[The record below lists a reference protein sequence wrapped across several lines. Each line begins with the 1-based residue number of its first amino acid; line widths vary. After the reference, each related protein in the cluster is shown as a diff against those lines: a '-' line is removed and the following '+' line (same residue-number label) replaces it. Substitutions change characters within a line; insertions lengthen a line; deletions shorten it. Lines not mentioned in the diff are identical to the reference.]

1 MPRIQPN
8 RPATP
13 AAWRRLT
20 ARPASLLACREAAL
34 AVLAAG
40 LGVPAAA
47 SADAAAAAPPAGQQ
61 AASAA
66 AQAPASQTVEDVV
79 VTARHRAE
87 KAQKV
92 PISLTSVGA
101 AKLDATNITSL
112 NALQFLV
119 PTLQVTEF
127 NPRNTSFN
135 IRGVGNNVSVA
146 NDGLES
152 GVGVYVDGVFYSR
165 PAQAAFS
172 FPDIDNVQVLRG
184 PQGTLFGK
192 NTTAGAV
199 DVHSQLPSNTPQ
211 ASLEASVGNYGFW
224 QFKGRF
230 SDGISDKVSASIS
243 FLLDQRNGTETSIP
257 TGQHYGTL
265 DDKAVRVQFLAMPT
279 DDLTLRLIADYAHQL
294 ENCCVYFP
302 TGVFTK
308 LTNGTTIPYN
318 ILLREIFTGYNIPSF
333 NAFGRDAAIDQPTY
347 YNMETGGASLQAD
360 YLLGDFTLTSISA
373 WRFWDWYPINGALD
387 GIGLDVIHDSNQTD
401 YQRQLTQELRVTS
414 PTGGPV
420 DYTAGGFFFYQ
431 DLPGALRTTYGADAG
446 PFLVGPKLPAKLSDL
461 IFNGLNVYGRTDPVT
476 NSYASYGQATWHIT
490 PELDLIGGLRYTY
503 EDKSG
508 SYDQTQF
515 GAAPLTGLPAA
526 LVKAFEKVRLGLGAP
541 LYYNDH
547 THNGAV
553 SYLASV
559 TYKLTPD
566 ILAYASY
573 ARGNKSEGI
582 NVTNLPLGINPV
594 VKPERIDN
602 YELGIKTS
610 WLNDK
615 LVFNADAFWIED
627 SDYQGIA
634 IAPIGSGVYTAY
646 ISSVPKVQSRGFE
659 IDSHAKPFP
668 WLTLNFAG
676 AFTDAIYESYPHG
689 QCPPEIAGA
698 ASEICNLTGKNV
710 PGTSR
715 WTMSTGGEITQSL
728 GDIGRYGI
736 TGYLGADFSLRSSFN
751 DLASD
756 SIYSKVPGYGLLDLR
771 LGARTDDGKYDAFLW
786 SHNATNT
793 NYYMVLGPATPLSGL
808 LDGIPGDPLTFGFT
822 LKARL

>member
-1 MPRIQPN
+1 MIQVQKGY
-8 RPATP
+8 RAKGPARALPTTRNAVTP
-13 AAWRRLT
+13 T
-20 ARPASLLACREAAL
+20 CRDAAL
-34 AVLAAG
+34 ALLAAG
-40 LGVPAAA
+40 LVMPGTAR
-47 SADAAAAAPPAGQQ
+47 ADAAAPPAQV
-61 AASAA
+61 ASAA
-66 AQAPASQTVEDVV
+66 SLSNTVEDIV

-92 PISLTSVGA
+92 PIAITAVGS
-101 AKLDATNITSL
+101 AKLDATGTTSL
-112 NALQFLV
+112 NSLQLLV
-119 PTLQVTEF
+119 PSLQVTEF

-146 NDGLES
+146 NDGRES

-172 FPDIDNVQVLRG
+172 LPDIDNVQVLRG

-192 NTTAGAV
+192 NTTAGAI
-199 DVHSQLPSNTPQ
+199 DVHSALPSSTPE
-211 ASLEASVGNYGFW
+211 ASLEATVGNYGFW
-224 QFKGRF
+224 QVKGRF
-230 SDGISDKVSASIS
+230 SDGINDKVSASIA
-243 FLLDQRNGTETSIP
+243 FLLDQRSGTETSTQ

-265 DDKAVRVQFLAMPT
+265 DDKAVRVQLLAMPN
-279 DDLTLRLIADYAHQL
+279 DNLTLRFIADYAHQL

-302 TGVFTK
+302 TGVFTT

-318 ILLREIFTGYNIPSF
+318 FLQRESYTGYQIPSF
-333 NAFGRDAAIDQPTY
+333 NAFQRDAAINQPTY

-360 YLLGDFTLTSISA
+360 YMVGGYTLTSISA
-373 WRFWDWYPINGALD
+373 WRLWNWYPINGAID
-387 GIGLDVIHDSNQTD
+387 SIGLDVIHDSNQSD
-401 YQRQLTQELRVTS
+401 YQRQATQEFRVAS

-446 PFLVGPKLPAKLSDL
+446 AFLVGPKLPVKYSDL
-461 IFNGLNVYGRTDPVT
+461 AFNGLNVYGQTDPVT
-476 NSYASYGQATWHIT
+476 NSYASYGQATWHIL
-490 PELDLIGGLRYTY
+490 PDLDLTGGLRYTY

-515 GAAPLTGLPAA
+515 GAAPLTGLPSA
-526 LVKAFEKVRLGLGAP
+526 LADALEKIRLGLGAP

-547 THNGAV
+547 AHNGAL
-553 SYLASV
+553 SYLTTLS
-559 TYKLTPD
+559 YKLTPD
-566 ILAYASY
+566 IYSY
-573 ARGNKSEGI
+573 LTYSRGNKSEGI
-582 NVTNLPLGINPV
+582 NVTNLPIGINPI
-594 VKPERIDN
+594 VKPERVDD
-602 YELGIKTS
+602 YEAGIKTS
-610 WLNDK
+610 WLDDR

-668 WLTLNFAG
+668 WLSLNFAS
-676 AFTDAIYESYPHG
+676 AYTDAIYESYPLG
-689 QCPPEIAGA
+689 QCPPEVSGA
-698 ASEICNLTGKNV
+698 ASEICKLTGKNV

-715 WTMSTGGEITQSL
+715 WTMSAGGEITQPL
-728 GDIGRYGI
+728 GDVGHFGI
-736 TGYLGADFSLRSSFN
+736 VGYVGADFSLRSSFN
-751 DLASD
+751 VSASD
-756 SIYSKVPGYGLLDLR
+756 SIYAKIPGYGLLDVH

-793 NYYMVLGPATPLSGL
+793 NYYMVLGAAQPFSGL
-808 LDGIPGDPLTFGFT
+808 IDGIPGDPLTFGFT
-822 LKARL
+822 VRARL